1 MNGTLRPYRHVL
13 SKKIH
18 VKGTFCE
25 AYFKEILMKEL
36 IFTKEANKIISE
48 KNLRDTFKI
57 LKINI
62 TETIIVTLW
71 AE

>member
-1 MNGTLRPYRHVL
+1 MV
-13 SKKIH
+13 SKGSGEELVRNNRLALLVYCIKATAIPTCVSRKIH

-48 KNLRDTFKI
+48 KKI
-57 LKINI
+57 
-62 TETIIVTLW
+62 
-71 AE
+71 

>member
-1 MNGTLRPYRHVL
+1 M
-13 SKKIH
+13 
-18 VKGTFCE
+18 KGTFCE

-62 TETIIVTLW
+62 IETIIVTLW

>member
-1 MNGTLRPYRHVL
+1 MQLRETQIQTL
-13 SKKIH
+13 
-18 VKGTFCE
+18 T
-25 AYFKEILMKEL
+25 YFKEILMKEL

-48 KNLRDTFKI
+48 KKKKNLRDTLKI

-62 TETIIVTLW
+62 TETIIETSW